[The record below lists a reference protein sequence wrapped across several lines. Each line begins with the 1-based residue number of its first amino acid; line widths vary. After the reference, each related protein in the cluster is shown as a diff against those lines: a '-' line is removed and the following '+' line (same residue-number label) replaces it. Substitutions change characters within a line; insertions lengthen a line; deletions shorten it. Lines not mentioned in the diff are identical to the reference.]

1 MNVDNYI
8 SGGAALL
15 GAFLSWFIGG
25 LDGGLAVLALFMII
39 DQVTGVM
46 KGFILKKWSSQVGF
60 HGIAKKVCMFL
71 FVGIANVI
79 DKEVHIELLGHTD
92 ILRDAVICFY
102 ITNEGLSIIE
112 NAIELDAPVPHGLR
126 DRFLAWHNKQLIS
139 KNKPEP
145 DDI

>member
-15 GAFLSWFIGG
+15 GAFLSWFLGG
-25 LDGGLAVLALFMII
+25 LDGGLAVLVLFMII
-39 DQVTGVM
+39 DQITGIM
-46 KGFILKKWSSQVGF
+46 KGFILKKWSSNIGF

-79 DKEVHIELLGHTD
+79 DNEVHIELLGRTD

-102 ITNEGLSIIE
+102 IANEGLSIIE
-112 NAIELDAPVPHGLR
+112 NAIELDAPVPHGLK
-126 DRFLAWHNKQLIS
+126 DRFLAWHNRQLIS
-139 KNKPEP
+139 KNTPEP
-145 DDI
+145 DDD

>member
-1 MNVDNYI
+1 MSVDNYI

-46 KGFILKKWSSQVGF
+46 KGFVLRKWSSQVGF

-102 ITNEGLSIIE
+102 IANEGLSIIE

-126 DRFLAWHNKQLIS
+126 DHFLAWHNKQLIS
-139 KNKPEP
+139 KNEPEP
-145 DDI
+145 DNI